1 MTGELTI
8 MVHVEDV
15 SFQTD
20 SEYIPDAELVDTISE
35 QLEPEK
41 PLLDTNVRAAQSL
54 GNVTK

>member
-1 MTGELTI
+1 

-20 SEYIPDAELVDTISE
+20 SEYIPDAELEDTISK

-41 PLLDTNVRAAQSL
+41 PISDTNVRAAQSL

>member
-1 MTGELTI
+1 

-20 SEYIPDAELVDTISE
+20 SEYIPDAEIEDTISE

-41 PLLDTNVRAAQSL
+41 PCCQTQMCAQHNL
-54 GNVTK
+54 QEM

>member
-1 MTGELTI
+1 

-20 SEYIPDAELVDTISE
+20 SEYIPDAELEDTISK

-41 PLLDTNVRAAQSL
+41 PISDTNVCAAQSL